1 MGGYTVFPMFKTGRR
16 VERPNLLLPAAPACD
31 QHSAWFSSPAPGM
44 PWIEITYHHHP
55 PSSGWSPWRKN
66 QWMNKKTKEQT
77 NSLHHSTVQCCYTW
91 RFTLHFMAAL
101 PYLTSTYSRYPSTPC
116 QPSKRVARRCASV
129 IEGRQAL
136 AMSCWFLRGKIFF
149 GIQGQIW
156 LQPAF
161 FWGGANPWFP
171 WYLEIVCRKFPKM
184 EVLWTFHRPTSPFWL
199 HIRTWDSSLGIPQH
213 IPERCAVPCSG
224 DKIDKPTEKIIMT
237 RPLQIAIE
245 GTMWGPPR

>member
-1 MGGYTVFPMFKTGRR
+1 MGGYTAFPMFKTGRR

-116 QPSKRVARRCASV
+116 QPSKRWPADVLRWSRAASPGHV
-129 IEGRQAL
+129 VLVSEGQNLFRD
-136 AMSCWFLRGKIFF
+136 SR
-149 GIQGQIW
+149 QIW

-161 FWGGANPWFP
+161 FGGANPWFP
-171 WYLEIVCRKFPKM
+171 WYLEMVCRKFPKM
-184 EVLWTFHRPTSPFWL
+184 EVLWTFPFHFTIRFTSE
-199 HIRTWDSSLGIPQH
+199 LGISHWASHSISQT
-213 IPERCAVPCSG
+213 CSG
-224 DKIDKPTEKIIMT
+224 NKIDKPTEKSSWLF
-237 RPLQIAIE
+237 PFKL
-245 GTMWGPPR
+245 P